1 VRAKAIAAVLVL
13 GALGVLTLFPGG
25 AVAKPGFYRAPAST
39 GFDFTLHGS
48 DGYKIDVLGGKR
60 EIFVLAAKTVG
71 PTTASVDYRAS
82 GGRTLNGASID
93 VRLPGVARF
102 KAEFISKSVTEKK
115 GTDGGCTGASV
126 VEKGYFV
133 GSLVFRGEREFTKV
147 KAGRVHGSISRSPVR
162 LCRKQTPFAEV
173 PRSAAEE
180 ASKAEQEERTVQLVA
195 GERQRGLSLLGERI
209 ETTAGGPSIAK
220 SILIVSV
227 SGRSDGVDTS
237 HILVDSG
244 GPASSFGVSAPGVSP
259 PDATLAPSSP
269 FSGSATFQLTSPTK
283 ASWSGD
289 LAVELPGLGKV
300 PLAGPKFYSGLC
312 EGEICTKTLP
322 KWYLRDDPYITSVA
336 AS

>member
-1 VRAKAIAAVLVL
+1 
-13 GALGVLTLFPGG
+13 
-25 AVAKPGFYRAPAST
+25 
-39 GFDFTLHGS
+39 
-48 DGYKIDVLGGKR
+48 
-60 EIFVLAAKTVG
+60 
-71 PTTASVDYRAS
+71 
-82 GGRTLNGASID
+82 
-93 VRLPGVARF
+93 
-102 KAEFISKSVTEKK
+102 
-115 GTDGGCTGASV
+115 
-126 VEKGYFV
+126 
-133 GSLVFRGEREFTKV
+133 
-147 KAGRVHGSISRSPVR
+147 
-162 LCRKQTPFAEV
+162 
-173 PRSAAEE
+173 
-180 ASKAEQEERTVQLVA
+180 
-195 GERQRGLSLLGERI
+195 
-209 ETTAGGPSIAK
+209 PSIAK

-269 FSGSATFQLTSPTK
+269 FSGSATFELTSPTK

-322 KWYLRDDPYITSVA
+322 EWYLRDDPYITSVA